1 MKLQIKTWLK
11 NGDVFIGAWH
21 PDTESYFRISYNFT
35 EGRPMKWGA
44 TMEDAEPE
52 EPAEVEVYQVDLCV
66 GEKQWANVTD
76 CIDASTRSLL
86 EVVVLEGEL
95 S

>member
-1 MKLQIKTWLK
+1 
-11 NGDVFIGAWH
+11 
-21 PDTESYFRISYNFT
+21 
-35 EGRPMKWGA
+35 MKWGA

>member
-52 EPAEVEVYQVDLCV
+52 EPAEVEVYQVDLRV
-66 GEKQWANVTD
+66 DEKQWANVTK
-76 CIDASTRSLL
+76 CIDADTIEKLSI
-86 EVVVLEGEL
+86 VILEGEL